1 MNTKETD
8 AAEKVATEGQAHPN
22 LTLGCPGAAVLPVIS
37 LQGAHSLGIPKSWGE
52 GTVGT
57 SIPGYQRPTPGCQ
70 EERAGDRV
78 PGKVI
83 SIPEGRSFLEALG
96 PWLCLLGLPGP
107 ELSPSILG
115 PLCHKSLAGFC
126 GEDQASWRTM
136 GAGWALTAREPG

>member
-70 EERAGDRV
+70 EERGW
-78 PGKVI
+78 
-83 SIPEGRSFLEALG
+83 G
-96 PWLCLLGLPGP
+96 PCPWESNFHP
-107 ELSPSILG
+107 
-115 PLCHKSLAGFC
+115 
-126 GEDQASWRTM
+126 
-136 GAGWALTAREPG
+136 